1 MKLNSVFHRSALAF
15 AMWLCA
21 CSPQDSGLGS
31 QRRFGWFRKRRRG
44 GAGGKQRESL
54 DRRRRRQ
61 HRRVHR
67 GRGRLR
73 RRGRGIGGKWRGG
86 WHGRC
91 GWQRRLQRGRGGS
104 GGATG
109 GSGGAGGSGSGGSGA
124 GDGGAVEA
132 PPAAGVDLL
141 GKVGQVA
148 DQDHLLELRRQ
159 PDQRSRARAQTNQ
172 RNEDTF
178 KGDPAK
184 TYDVTFRVRG
194 VVEPRIYDGGTPDP
208 TSSPFVQVGG
218 MPSNVTREHGVQYGV
233 FRIEVSD
240 PKQVYYLNKD
250 HMNLKDH
257 ELYKLDFKLT
267 VKVKGGATVSAVF
280 SDRAGSGAIA
290 NHRNVV
296 LEGVP
301 SDVVM
306 QPFKDQFMYIE
317 GDTVIPAPER
327 FVQRFTGGDGHG
339 APCRDRRPAPENVI
353 SYPGSDLEVTYE
365 EQALPAVHLPL
376 AHAGCCVAGGLR
388 LRGRSRSPAA
398 RRRDRRRPGERGGRR
413 PDDATA
419 GRHGDGR

>member
-1 MKLNSVFHRSALAF
+1 MKLNSGFHRSALAF
-15 AMWLCA
+15 TMWLCA
-21 CSPQDSGLGS
+21 CSPQETGSAPNGGSGGS
-31 QRRFGWFRKRRRG
+31 GSG
-44 GAGGKQRESL
+44 GAGG
-54 DRRRRRQ
+54 
-61 HRRVHR
+61 
-67 GRGRLR
+67 
-73 RRGRGIGGKWRGG
+73 RGG
-86 WHGRC
+86 SSGSPST
-91 GWQRRLQRGRGGS
+91 GGSTGGSTAGAGGS
-104 GGATG
+104 GGAGGASAGSGGSGGTGGAGGSGGSSGGTGGSGGSTG

-124 GDGGAVEA
+124 GDGGPIEA

-141 GKVGQVA
+141 GKVAKSLIKITCSNYVGNQTSGPVPA
-148 DQDHLLELRRQ
+148 
-159 PDQRSRARAQTNQ
+159 AQTNQ

-257 ELYKLDFKLT
+257 ELYKLDYKLT

-317 GDTVIPAPER
+317 GDTVIPAP
-327 FVQRFTGGDGHG
+327 
-339 APCRDRRPAPENVI
+339 
-353 SYPGSDLEVTYE
+353 
-365 EQALPAVHLPL
+365 
-376 AHAGCCVAGGLR
+376 
-388 LRGRSRSPAA
+388 
-398 RRRDRRRPGERGGRR
+398 
-413 PDDATA
+413 
-419 GRHGDGR
+419 